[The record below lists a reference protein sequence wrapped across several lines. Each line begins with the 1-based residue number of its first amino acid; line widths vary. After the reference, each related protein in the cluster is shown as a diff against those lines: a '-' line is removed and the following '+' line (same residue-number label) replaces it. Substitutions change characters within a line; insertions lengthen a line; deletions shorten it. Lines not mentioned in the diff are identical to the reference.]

1 MIPITDCVM
10 ENFVIIKK
18 NPNYKEEEEPVKR
31 KKTL

>member
-1 MIPITDCVM
+1 MIPITECVM

-18 NPNYKEEEEPVKR
+18 NPNYKDEEEVPKR